1 MTRRIN
7 LDALEQGLAYC
18 MSVNGDSVS
27 KERLEPIS
35 DQTPIHY
42 NSVNIFCGKQG
53 SGKTYSAFKEI
64 IKISHIS
71 PETHLVIIITKD
83 ESEDDATITAMLPMI
98 RIPVIYVKEDDAED
112 FVKSMLEAKRLY
124 NQVMSEGIQPEG
136 EQLQEMMKK
145 LFIHDFSR
153 QWLHTVLLFND
164 IAKSK
169 LFKKAEGYF
178 NQLIPICRHI
188 QCSFFLNIQFWKGI
202 NPEIKVNLTTA
213 FIFGGFSKEQ
223 LQYILR
229 QLSVAHSFYEVF
241 GAYKSLEKYQKLIV
255 DNNTGEVYIE

>member
-1 MTRRIN
+1 MARRIN

-18 MSVNGDSVS
+18 MSVNSESVN
-27 KERLEPIS
+27 KKKLEPIS

-71 PETHLVIIITKD
+71 PETHLVVIITKD

-98 RIPVIYVKEDDAED
+98 RIPVIYVNEDDAEE
-112 FVKSMLEAKRLY
+112 FVKSMLDAKKLY
-124 NQVMSEGIQPEG
+124 NQVRSEGVSLEA
-136 EQLQEMMKK
+136 EQTTDMMKK

-153 QWLHTVLLFND
+153 QWLHTLLLFND

-202 NPEIKVNLTTA
+202 NPEIKANLTTA

-229 QLSVAHSFYEVF
+229 QLTVSNCFYEVF
-241 GAYKSLEKYQKLIV
+241 DAYKCLQKYQKLIV